1 VHEYTDEDD
10 SRLKLYSDMLDAN
23 ENYFVSTYLTDFNYR
38 HLMSK
43 IKMNKS
49 AIADVVEFPLMVPL

>member
-1 VHEYTDEDD
+1 
-10 SRLKLYSDMLDAN
+10 MLDAN
-23 ENYFVSTYLTDFNYR
+23 ENYFVSTYLKDFNYR

-49 AIADVVEFPLMVPL
+49 AIAVVGDFP